1 MPYQKTKVVDAHY
14 HVVSPNLAKK
24 ISASVPIPNIFR
36 SEQLSTEEE
45 QLETAEK
52 NGVDILWVSF
62 RSLRHHAGPKTV
74 PASSPH
80 CLTTARI
87 ANDYLASV
95 CQRYPGQFM
104 AFADIPLAHGDAAIV
119 EMRRALKELGLHGVC
134 LQTNYDGKPLD
145 APEFRPFFDEANR
158 LKAVIHVHPL
168 APRVAEEAF
177 LDSSAASSVLGF
189 TYDTTLTFIRLAYA
203 GVLEQHPD
211 LTFILSHAGGTIPF
225 LWWRINM
232 PYNGNRPGTRDH
244 IKAPPTSYL
253 ERCYYDTALTD
264 TETLMFTRK
273 RVGDHL
279 IFGTDAPYG
288 PRDGVEHTLKTV
300 KAMKIPK
307 ETKTK
312 IMSGNALA
320 LSRRS
325 RHK

>member
-1 MPYQKTKVVDAHY
+1 MPEKKTKVVDAHY
-14 HVVSPNLAKK
+14 HVVSPRLAKE
-24 ISASVPIPNIFR
+24 ISSRIPITDIFKR
-36 SEQLSTEEE
+36 ERLSTEDE

-52 NGVDILWVSF
+52 NGVDTLWVSS
-62 RSLRHHAGPKTV
+62 RTLRHYMGPDKV

-80 CLTTARI
+80 CVTFARI

-95 CQRYPGQFM
+95 CQRYPGRFM
-104 AFADIPLAHGDAAIV
+104 AFADVPLAHGDVAIK
-119 EMRRALKELGLHGVC
+119 EMGRALNDLGLHGIC
-134 LQTNYDGKPLD
+134 LQTNYDGKPLE
-145 APEFRPFFDEANR
+145 APEFRPFFKEASR

-177 LDSSAASSVLGF
+177 LDSAAASSVLGF

-203 GVLEQHPD
+203 GLLEECPD

-232 PYNGNRPGTRDH
+232 PYNGNRPGTRDY

-253 ERCYYDTALTD
+253 ARCYYDTALTD

-288 PRDGVEHTLKTV
+288 PKDGVEHSLKTV
-300 KAMKIPK
+300 KAMRIPK
-307 ETKTK
+307 ETKDK

-325 RHK
+325 HSK

>member
-1 MPYQKTKVVDAHY
+1 MLADNKVVDVHY
-14 HVVSPNLAKK
+14 HVVSPKLAKE
-24 ISASVPIPNIFR
+24 ISGCVPVPDIFR
-36 SEQLSTEEE
+36 PEQLTTEEE

-52 NGVDILWVSF
+52 NGVHILWVSS
-62 RSLRHHAGPKTV
+62 RTLRHYVGPKEV

-80 CLTTARI
+80 VLTVARVT
-87 ANDYLASV
+87 NDYLASV
-95 CQRYPGQFM
+95 CQRYPGRFM
-104 AFADIPLAHGDAAIV
+104 AFADIPLAYGDAAII
-119 EMRRALKELGLHGVC
+119 EMRRGLTGLGLHGIC

-145 APEFRPFFDEANR
+145 APEFEPFFNEANR
-158 LKAVIHVHPL
+158 LKAVIHVHPI

-177 LDSSAASSVLGF
+177 QGSSAASSVLGF

-203 GVLEQHPD
+203 GVLERYPD

-232 PYNGNRPGTRDH
+232 PYDGNRPGTRDH
-244 IKAPPTSYL
+244 IKYPPTSYL

-264 TETLMFTRK
+264 TETLMFTRR

-279 IFGTDAPYG
+279 MFGTDRPYG
-288 PRDGVEHTLKTV
+288 PRDGLQHSLKSV
-300 KAMKIPK
+300 RAMRIPE
-307 ETKTK
+307 ETKAK

-325 RHK
+325 LPE